1 MRRAAK
7 IDASQP
13 EIVKAIEKLGATV
26 HSLAAVGAG
35 CPDLLIGFRGRN
47 LLWEIKDG
55 SKSLSRRNL
64 TPDQS
69 AWHANWRGSVVI
81 VETVEQAVWLLN
93 QV

>member
-13 EIVKAIEKLGATV
+13 EIV
-26 HSLAAVGAG
+26 
-35 CPDLLIGFRGRN
+35 
-47 LLWEIKDG
+47 KDG